1 MTENKQKQKTPVR
14 SKEDIDKSSLALRK
28 NLQRR
33 KAAKATNNDKN

>member
-33 KAAKATNNDKN
+33 KAAKTIDKEKQ